1 MPTQSYG
8 VLERVLRVGEGRRL
22 KRLRGQAEYIGT
34 LEPAFEGLS
43 DAELRAKTAEFKL
56 RLENGEPLDD
66 LLFEAFAAVR
76 EAFKRTLGVRLFD
89 VQLMGG
95 IVLHEGD
102 IAEMKTG
109 EGKTFVAVQPLYLNA
124 LTGRNVHLVTVNDYL
139 AKRDAEWTRPVY
151 EALGVSVGY
160 IQNLMPFAERRAAYA
175 CDVTYGTNSEFGF
188 DYLRDNMAV
197 TLDGVVQRGHAYAIV
212 DEVDS
217 ILIDEARTPL
227 IISGEPETA
236 AATYYQFARI
246 AKELVGVPRDMKAA
260 KGMDETE
267 MSGADYTYDEKF
279 KTVSPAQSAIDKV
292 ERALGIDDL
301 YDPRN
306 VLLVNHLIQAL
317 KAQSLYKRDVDY
329 VVQDGEVKIVDEF
342 TGRIMEGRRWSEG
355 LHQAIE
361 AKEGVRIREE
371 NVTLATITLQNY
383 FRLYEKLAGMT
394 GTAKTEEKE
403 FVEIYG
409 LHVVEIPTN
418 EPVIRIDRNDLIFK
432 TKEAKFK
439 AVVEDIVARHERGQ
453 PVLVGTISVET
464 SEYLSELLKRRGIP
478 HNVLNAKEHEREGEI
493 IKHAG
498 ERGAVTIATNMAG
511 RGVDIK
517 LGEGVRELGGLYVLG
532 TERHEARRIDN
543 QLRGRSGRQGD
554 PGESR
559 FYLSGQD
566 DLVRLFAGDRIYNI
580 MNRFKI
586 PDDQPME
593 AKVLSSQIESA
604 QKKVEEQNFVARKN
618 VLRYDDV
625 LNTQRMVIY
634 EQRRRVL
641 EGEDLSEEVRD
652 WIRETVERAVGQ
664 ATEAEFP
671 EDWDLAGL
679 VSQMQALY
687 GTDITVEE
695 LEEEVD
701 VEDREALIEEFVEDA
716 LETYAEREQAL
727 GHELA
732 REVER
737 YVILQTVDRRW
748 REHLETMDYLREG
761 VHLRAFAQKDPLVE
775 YRAEGHAL
783 FEELSRAIREEVVY
797 TLFHVAVTVEAAGL
811 EPVRAPTGALSYEH
825 ESVVGAEAIAAAGG
839 TATALAA
846 PPVAAPPGAPPVHKQ
861 AINEHKDI
869 GRNDPCWCGSG
880 KKFKR
885 CHGA

>member
-1 MPTQSYG
+1 VSTTSFG
-8 VLERVLRVGEGRRL
+8 KFERVLRMGEGRRV
-22 KRLRGQAEYIGT
+22 KRLAEQAAYIGT
-34 LEPAFEGLS
+34 LEPEFEQLT
-43 DAELRAKTAEFKL
+43 DDELRGKTAEFKQ
-56 RLENGEPLDD
+56 RIENGESLED
-66 LLFEAFAAVR
+66 LIFEAYAAVR
-76 EAFKRTLGVRLFD
+76 EAFRRTIGVRLFD

-109 EGKTFVAVQPLYLNA
+109 EGKTFVAVQPLYLNG
-124 LTGRNVHLVTVNDYL
+124 LTGRGVHLVTVNDYL

-151 EALGVSVGY
+151 EALGSSVGS
-160 IQNLMPFAERRAAYA
+160 IQNLMPFTQRREAYA

-197 TLDGVVQRGHAYAIV
+197 SLDNVVQRSHAYAIV

-236 AATYYQFARI
+236 AATYYQFARVVKDLEG
-246 AKELVGVPRDMKAA
+246 APATRKTA
-260 KGMDETE
+260 KGLDETE
-267 MSGADYTYDEKF
+267 LSGADFLYDEKF
-279 KTVSPAQSAIDKV
+279 KTVSPAQATIEKV
-292 ERALGIDDL
+292 ERAIGIDNL

-306 VLLVNHLIQAL
+306 VSLVNHLMQAL
-317 KAQSLYKRDVDY
+317 KAQSLYKKDVDY

-403 FVEIYG
+403 FVEIYD
-409 LHVVEIPTN
+409 LRVVEIPTN
-418 EPVIRIDRNDLIFK
+418 RPVARLDENDYIFK
-432 TKEAKFK
+432 TKEAKWA
-439 AVVEDIVARHERGQ
+439 AVLEDIVERHDAGQ
-453 PVLVGTISVET
+453 PVLVGTIAVET
-464 SEYLSELLKRRGIP
+464 SEYLSELLTRKGIP

-493 IKHAG
+493 IKDAG
-498 ERGAVTIATNMAG
+498 QQGAVTIATNMAG

-517 LGEGVRELGGLYVLG
+517 LGEGVLALGGLYVLG

-554 PGESR
+554 PGETR

-586 PDDQPME
+586 PEYQPME
-593 AKVLSSQIESA
+593 SGILSKQIENA

-618 VLRYDDV
+618 VLKYDDV
-625 LNTQRMVIY
+625 MNTQRMVIY

-641 EGEDLSEEVRD
+641 EGEDLSDEVRE
-652 WIRETVERAVGQ
+652 WIREVVEAGVRQ
-664 ATEAEFP
+664 STDAEYP
-671 EDWDLAGL
+671 EDWDLDGL
-679 VSQMQALY
+679 VASMQSLY

-695 LEEEVD
+695 LREEIDVSSREELVD
-701 VEDREALIEEFVEDA
+701 EFVDDA
-716 LETYAEREQAL
+716 LETYDEREQTF
-727 GHELA
+727 GPELA
-732 REVER
+732 REIER
-737 YVILQTVDRRW
+737 YIILQTVDQRW
-748 REHLETMDYLREG
+748 REHLEAMDYLREG

-775 YRAEGHAL
+775 YRGEGHAM
-783 FEELSRAIREEVVY
+783 FEELGQTIREEVVF
-797 TLFHVAVTVEAAGL
+797 TLFHVAVQVEEPAL
-811 EPVRAPTGALSYEH
+811 EPMQARESSLHYEH
-825 ESVVGAEAIAAAGG
+825 ETSAGADVIAAAGAG
-839 TATALAA
+839 AATA
-846 PPVAAPPGAPPVHKQ
+846 VAAPPAPSGAFAQGPAV
-861 AINEHKDI
+861 NEHKDL

-880 KKFKR
+880 KKFKK